1 MLLDTNSFTIRSSF
15 NNLEQQPIDFT
26 MSKLK
31 SDSPSESA
39 SIPSSSTEQ
48 SANQPTFSQSSSS
61 QFLMNSSVQPTPSSS
76 GMPGFYTFQTHS
88 YQPVQHHQQPPHEQL
103 QQLYNDFF
111 RQQHQQQLER
121 EAKGMN
127 SVFSV
132 ESLTGE
138 MQDKEANGEF
148 LLLLFFLLCFTQNC
162 RQ

>member
-1 MLLDTNSFTIRSSF
+1 MYFEFHGMLLDTNSFTIRSSF

-31 SDSPSESA
+31 SENPTESA
-39 SIPSSSTEQ
+39 SIPSSSSEQ
-48 SANQPTFSQSSSS
+48 SASQPTSSSH
-61 QFLMNSSVQPTPSSS
+61 FLMNSSIQSTSSS
-76 GMPGFYTFQTHS
+76 AMPGFYTFQTHS
-88 YQPVQHHQQPPHEQL
+88 FQPVQSHQPPHEQL

-121 EAKGMN
+121 EAKGIN

-132 ESLTGE
+132 EALTS
-138 MQDKEANGEF
+138 EAHGEF
-148 LLLLFFLLCFTQNC
+148 FFSWFAFTHINNC

>member
-31 SDSPSESA
+31 SESPTESA
-39 SIPSSSTEQ
+39 SIPSSSSEQ

-61 QFLMNSSVQPTPSSS
+61 SQFLMNSSIQSPSTSSS

-88 YQPVQHHQQPPHEQL
+88 FQPVQNHQPPHEQL

-121 EAKGMN
+121 EAKGIN

-132 ESLTGE
+132 EALTGE

-148 LLLLFFLLCFTQNC
+148 IFFVF
-162 RQ
+162 RFYSY